1 MKYTKPEINVVK
13 VELSNTIC
21 AASGEVQLCGEV
33 GDELQGAKGNND
45 SDWDE
50 EE

>member
-13 VELSNTIC
+13 VELSSTIC
-21 AASGEVQLCGEV
+21 MSLNDSV
-33 GDELQGAKGNND
+33 GDGIQGAKGNND